1 MMLANPQ
8 YPDSTSCDTSDGTI
22 SPSDIQ
28 LASATQDQ
36 LFLPASTPDSMDGI
50 FPWQNFP
57 ADGFNTNY
65 PPVISGPVPVEPH
78 SKFVQ
83 TFYHCNPRRH
93 MPLLDEA
100 CRERMLKI
108 ITAAGACDTA
118 GILLTTSSPLL
129 SLPAMQNYSDLFF
142 SEFNDTTPVIHRPSF
157 HAAAAEPLLLLAILL
172 LGAIVEG
179 RTTSDLAMSIYDAL
193 PAAILQQ
200 HVMSQNLVTSRMQ
213 TLLLYEC
220 IGRLKGNQ
228 RQQEMARVYH
238 TLLVQ

>member
-1 MMLANPQ
+1 M
-8 YPDSTSCDTSDGTI
+8 SCETSDGTI

-28 LASATQDQ
+28 LASVTQDQ
-36 LFLPASTPDSMDGI
+36 LFFPASTPDSLDGI
-50 FPWQNFP
+50 VPWPNFA
-57 ADGFNTNY
+57 ADGFTTSY
-65 PPVISGPVPVEPH
+65 PPIGNGPVPVVPH

-83 TFYHCNPRRH
+83 TFYHCNPQRQ
-93 MPLLDEA
+93 MPVLDET
-100 CRERMLKI
+100 CRERVLKI
-108 ITAAGACDTA
+108 ITAAGAYHTDGT
-118 GILLTTSSPLL
+118 LLTVSSPLL
-129 SLPAMQNYSDLFF
+129 SLSAMQNYSDSFF
-142 SEFNDTTPVIHRPSF
+142 SDFNDTTPIIHRPSF
-157 HAAAAEPLLLLAILL
+157 QPAAAEPLLLLAILL

-179 RTTSDLAMSIYDAL
+179 RATSDLAMNIYDAL

-200 HVMSQNLVTSRMQ
+200 HVMSQSLVTSRMQ